1 MTATYSVVPTHSA
14 KAGVLRRA
22 ALPGR
27 PAPNELSAK
36 DLVTA
41 LAEEIP
47 SFQVMSKQMTRYS

>member
-47 SFQVMSKQMTRYS
+47 SFQVMSKQMT